1 MKPEQK
7 SAIVYSLCIWGAH
20 DVITN
25 DLSDGH
31 KHVLTFFLQALADP
45 KKEPL

>member
-1 MKPEQK
+1 MKPKQK
-7 SAIVYSLCIWGAH
+7 STIVYPLCIWGAQ

-25 DLSDGH
+25 D
-31 KHVLTFFLQALADP
+31 FFLQALADP